1 LAEQLSSASSAKP
14 FIKIGFAAT
23 SITSFTKPSIGIN
36 PISKASDVKASPA
49 KAPIKSSS
57 PAKVASLVK
66 VSSFTNESSANE
78 PLFFLK
84 VESSTKL
91 PILPRQDALE
101 PTIRQ
106 LLTMYIPI
114 RPLATAFAALKYILK
129 ALGSIKFN
137 TNISIDFNNLDSQLN
152 GNCIKMPLYKD
163 RRTEFSILEA
173 IRPYKNKQRSHFIVN
188 TGIENRPFY

>member
-91 PILPRQDALE
+91 PILPRQNTLE
-101 PTIRQ
+101 PAIRQ
-106 LLTMYIPI
+106 LPIIYIPV
-114 RPLATAFAALKYILK
+114 RLSATAPVVLKYVLK
-129 ALGSIKFN
+129 PVEFN
-137 TNISIDFNNLDSQLN
+137 INISINFDNLDS
-152 GNCIKMPLYKD
+152 
-163 RRTEFSILEA
+163 
-173 IRPYKNKQRSHFIVN
+173 
-188 TGIENRPFY
+188 